1 MLQIKANVDWD
12 GNKIEYDK
20 DGNRKS
26 VTPQVTPQV
35 NAKLIK
41 LMKFCEEPKTRQEM
55 QEFMG
60 LKDKK
65 NFVKNYIQPMIKLG
79 LIRMTNPDKPNSQN
93 QQYVATHQE

>member
-20 DGNRKS
+20 DGKRKG
-26 VTPQVTPQV
+26 VTPQV
-35 NAKLIK
+35 NAKLTK
-41 LMKFCEEPKTRQEM
+41 LMKFCEKPRTRQEM

-65 NFVKNYIQPMIKLG
+65 NFVKNYIQPMVKLG
-79 LIRMTNPDKPNSQN
+79 MIKMTNPDKPKSQN
-93 QQYVATHQE
+93 QQYIMVK

>member
-20 DGNRKS
+20 DGNRKG
-26 VTPQVTPQV
+26 VTPQVTHQV
-35 NAKLIK
+35 NAKLTK
-41 LMKFCEEPKTRQEM
+41 LMKFCEKPRTRQEM

-65 NFVKNYIQPMIKLG
+65 NFVKNYIQPMVKLG
-79 LIRMTNPDKPNSQN
+79 MIKMASTDKPKSQN
-93 QQYVATHQE
+93 QQYIMVRRD